1 MLPDDIQSILSIL
14 AVDFDG
20 PVGGNTVG
28 SQKGNHVPGT
38 AGGQIGI
45 ADHPETPFADAPNG
59 HELFRLLIQNLQ
71 RVLSEGIVDF
81 LCDFSTN
88 ALDLTGCQITN
99 DAFSGM
105 GNYLL
110 VALYLELESVLRMS
124 GPVAIQTESNFFRDG
139 EAIADGFEL
148 AHGIAAAIVQD
159 FQRTVNGDHIVNG
172 GSIGH
177 PGVEELIKLT

>member
-99 DAFSGM
+99 DA
-105 GNYLL
+105 LL
-110 VALYLELESVLRMS
+110 LSVVWRK
-124 GPVAIQTESNFFRDG
+124 PPDITKASNPRKK
-139 EAIADGFEL
+139 
-148 AHGIAAAIVQD
+148 
-159 FQRTVNGDHIVNG
+159 GDYWQVFTILV
-172 GSIGH
+172 
-177 PGVEELIKLT
+177 VRK